1 MNFDKFFQQY
11 EDVVQQV
18 ENTFE
23 KVKNEY
29 NDCVNCKVGCAD
41 CCHALFD
48 LTLIEALYVKAKFD
62 ATYQGEEKEA
72 LLERANRADRAI
84 HKLKRKAYKEYES
97 GRSERE
103 ILEEMSEKR
112 ERCPLLNDDQRCDLY
127 AYRPITCRLYGVP
140 SQVGEKAHCCP
151 LSGFEPG
158 RSYPSVKIDQIQKR
172 LYQISAELAREI
184 RSRYPELAQML
195 VPLSMALLT
204 DYTED
209 YLGVRQEPS
218 PDENQTSE

>member
-23 KVKNEY
+23 KVRSEY
-29 NDCVNCKVGCAD
+29 NDCVKCKVGCAD

-48 LTLIEALYVKAKFD
+48 LTLIEALYIKFKFD
-62 ATYQGEEKEA
+62 AVYQGEEKES
-72 LLERANRADRAI
+72 LLERANKADRAI
-84 HKLKRKAYKEYES
+84 HKLKRKAYKEYKA
-97 GRSERE
+97 GRSENE

-112 ERCPLLNDDQRCDLY
+112 ERCPLLNNEQQCDLY

-140 SQVGEKAHCCP
+140 TQIGAKALCCP

-158 RSYPSVKIDQIQKR
+158 SSYPTVKIDQIQKR
-172 LYQISAELAREI
+172 LYQISSELAVEI

-204 DYTED
+204 DYTEE

-218 PDENQTSE
+218 PDESATSE